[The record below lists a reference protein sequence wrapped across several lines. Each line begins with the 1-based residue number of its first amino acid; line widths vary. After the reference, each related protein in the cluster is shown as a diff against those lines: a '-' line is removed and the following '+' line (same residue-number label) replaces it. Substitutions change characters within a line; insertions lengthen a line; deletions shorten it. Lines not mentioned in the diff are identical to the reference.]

1 MDASA
6 TPAQPHRAPRPAR
19 HRPVLGAPAQE
30 AEPETPSLC
39 SLPTFQG
46 AFSSADFVAALSE
59 PELAATRSS
68 HMPLN
73 ATPFIETFRKAIE
86 DLQGIRQTVGN
97 EVVALS
103 SDVQVSQFVYAKKMR
118 QLAHNFDATQ
128 LSFTSLE
135 GRISEVGRTAIRI
148 GEQLESLNRQ
158 RTRAS
163 ETHDLIEYY
172 YLFARGDTSRL
183 DALRTNGGREGRLKA
198 AMILRR
204 LAVISREVDIRGSA
218 DTREAIDRYC
228 EQFEREM
235 LRLFDK
241 HYRRSDPKMMSHV
254 AQVLHTFNGGASCIQ
269 IYVNQHD
276 FFISKDRVVEAE
288 RIGSSAIWRTVYD
301 PDAMPPKQEPVLDGL
316 FQEIRRTV
324 DLEAQIIAAV
334 FPSPLL
340 VMQTFLQRVFSQSV
354 QGFVESIMN
363 KTKEGHHDAD
373 AIALAFLRMLHLTR
387 SHTLLLVSDLK
398 HIDFRS
404 AGITGTSAQGPG
416 SEGLQSILGIGGGDA
431 DMIAGEAA
439 AARVLLGDESAS
451 AAQLAAAGGSALGA
465 MLDHAVDELFMPYLD
480 SVKYIDRE
488 CRLLSSLCAT
498 ALQRFVHW
506 HKTSIKAT
514 RANANIFSRMREQLT
529 GAPTLGSSA
538 AYASLAENAAQQ
550 PQQQQQPV
558 SSFLRLVDR
567 ARGAV
572 PPQGEYPEEP
582 ISSERPGTPQD
593 GESASPSDRGEL
605 SLELAERLLR
615 WHAEALG
622 RCVDLSAASDVP
634 KNTFSLLR
642 VLTDAYLKSYVEAVL
657 ETATV
662 QMFAYD
668 VRSGSLPDV
677 NTLQL
682 VRLVEQHVKLWSHYV
697 QTAVI
702 PLTAPSVTIRR
713 ETTIYDNHNMLR
725 VEGRCEGLIQR
736 FTDNCIAYFNSRL
749 ALQKK
754 NDFSPRDDDVT
765 FSKINTDPCLAIVE
779 ALGTIESTAREALSE
794 KNRTLLFTELGVGL
808 HALLLEHLKKFVVSP
823 MGGLMLTKD
832 LAMYQDAATRLG
844 VQVVT
849 DRFEMLRQLGNLFI
863 VQPAVIR
870 SYMREGHLAKIGED
884 LLRPYLLRRQ
894 DYAKDVR
901 GLQDEDTSTD
911 ANAPNSTPLFAPI
924 AQTYTHQHHEQPFV
938 TDIAEDWTTD
948 LRRDSKSNRRSLTAT
963 LVALASGGGG
973 GGDSPKS
980 ASSSFLHVQGTST
993 PRSGTPPVGNASP
1006 SPQRGGGSVPA
1017 LSRS

>member
-6 TPAQPHRAPRPAR
+6 TQPAHAPRAPRPTR
-19 HRPVLGAPAQE
+19 HRPVPGAPVEETQPE
-30 AEPETPSLC
+30 APGLC

-59 PELAATRSS
+59 PQLAAARES
-68 HMPLN
+68 HQPFS
-73 ATPFIETFRKAIE
+73 AAPFIDTFRKSIE
-86 DLQGIRQTVGN
+86 ELQAIRQGVGH
-97 EVVALS
+97 EVVARG

-128 LSFTSLE
+128 LSFSSLE

-148 GEQLESLNRQ
+148 GEQLESLDRQ

-183 DALRTNGGREGRLKA
+183 DALRTDGGKEGRLKA

-204 LAVISREVDIRGSA
+204 LAVISREVDIRSSA
-218 DTREAIDRYC
+218 ETRDAIDRYC

-276 FFISKDRVVEAE
+276 FFISKDRVVETE
-288 RIGSSAIWRTVYD
+288 SIGTSAIWRTVYD
-301 PDAMPPKQEPVLDGL
+301 RDAMPPRQEPVLDGL

-324 DLEAQIIAAV
+324 ELEAQIIAAV

-340 VMQTFLQRVFSQSV
+340 VMQTFLQRVFAQSV
-354 QGFVESIMN
+354 QGFVETIMN
-363 KTKEGHHDAD
+363 KTQATTHDPD
-373 AIALAFLRMLHLTR
+373 STALAFLRMLHLTR

-404 AGITGTSAQGPG
+404 AGITGTSTQG
-416 SEGLQSILGIGGGDA
+416 SVAEGLQSILGVGGGDA
-431 DMIAGEAA
+431 DVIAGETA
-439 AARVLLGDESAS
+439 AARALLGDDSVS
-451 AAQLAAAGGSALGA
+451 AAQLAAAGGNALGA
-465 MLDHAVDELFMPYLD
+465 MLDHSVEELFMPYLD

-488 CRLLSSLCAT
+488 CRLLSALCAT

-506 HKTSIKAT
+506 HKASIKAT

-529 GAPTLGSSA
+529 GAPSLGSSA
-538 AYASLAENAAQQ
+538 AYASLAETAAQA
-550 PQQQQQPV
+550 PQQQAPM

-567 ARGAV
+567 ARGTTPAGDV
-572 PPQGEYPEEP
+572 PEEP
-582 ISSERPGTPQD
+582 PRADPQGVPHD
-593 GESASPSDRGEL
+593 GETGLPSDRGEL

-615 WHAEALG
+615 WHVEALG
-622 RCVDLSAASDVP
+622 RCVDLSAASEVP
-634 KNTFSLLR
+634 KNTFVLLR
-642 VLTDAYLKSYVEAVL
+642 VLTDAYLKSYVEAAL
-657 ETATV
+657 ETAIV

-668 VRSGSLPDV
+668 VRAGVLPDM

-682 VRLVEQHVKLWSHYV
+682 VRIVEQHVALWSHYV
-697 QTAVI
+697 QTAVL
-702 PLTAPSVTIRR
+702 PLTAPSVTVRR

-725 VEGRCEGLIQR
+725 VEGRCEGLLQR
-736 FTDNCIAYFNSRL
+736 FTDNCVAYFSSRL
-749 ALQKK
+749 AAQKK
-754 NDFSPRDDDVT
+754 NDFAPRDDDVT
-765 FSKINTDPCLAIVE
+765 FSKINTDPCLAIVD
-779 ALGTIESTAREALSE
+779 ALGTIQSVARETLSE
-794 KNRTLLFTELGVGL
+794 KSQTHLFTEIGVGL

-832 LAMYQDAATRLG
+832 LAMYQDAAGQLG
-844 VQVVT
+844 VQVVA

-863 VQPAVIR
+863 VQPAVLR
-870 SYMREGHLAKIGED
+870 SYMREGHLAKIDEE

-894 DYAKDVR
+894 DYAKEVR
-901 GLQDEDTSTD
+901 DMQDDDAAADTS
-911 ANAPNSTPLFAPI
+911 APSATPLFAPI
-924 AQTYTHQHHEQPFV
+924 TQSFTQRHDQPFI
-938 TDIAEDWTTD
+938 TDIADDWTAD
-948 LRRDSKSNRRSLTAT
+948 LRRDSQPSRSSLSAAFSAFTGSDASARAAT
-963 LVALASGGGG
+963 PQPHPST
-973 GGDSPKS
+973 DSP
-980 ASSSFLHVQGTST
+980 AT
-993 PRSGTPPVGNASP
+993 PRTGTPPVHDVSP
-1006 SPQRGGGSVPA
+1006 SPVSQSRTPQAQRS
-1017 LSRS
+1017 